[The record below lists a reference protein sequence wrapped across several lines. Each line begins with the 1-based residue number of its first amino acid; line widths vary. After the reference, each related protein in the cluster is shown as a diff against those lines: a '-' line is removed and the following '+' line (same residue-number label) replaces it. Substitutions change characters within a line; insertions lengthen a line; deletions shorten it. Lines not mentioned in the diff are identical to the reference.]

1 MKSHKLMELTREAVK
16 EVAAKGVAVIPVAA
30 VEQHG
35 PHLPIGVD
43 TYVTEYVAGE
53 AASRATSE
61 DYPVCVA
68 PIVAYGSSHHHRPLP
83 GVLSL
88 HSDTLIRVLK
98 DIGTSL
104 ILSGFSRV
112 FILNGHGGNNDAI
125 GIVAQDLT
133 NEWNAV
139 VGAASYWTLASASLQ
154 AAVKDKE
161 IPWVPGHAGGFETAL
176 TRALQEDLVDEPSV
190 PTRATI
196 GGPRRGPLAK
206 VRLHSHNAIANIDGY
221 TDVPAL
227 GDAALGEACLK
238 VIVEEVATVF
248 HEFARAEITTP

>member
-1 MKSHKLMELTREAVK
+1 MRSHKLMELTREAVR
-16 EVAAKGVAVIPVAA
+16 EIAPSGVAVIPVAA
-30 VEQHG
+30 IEQHG

-53 AASRATSE
+53 AAAKATSA
-61 DYPVCVA
+61 DYPVCAA

-88 HSDTLIRVLK
+88 QSDTLIRILK
-98 DIGTSL
+98 DIGESL
-104 ILSGFSRV
+104 ILSGFKRI

-133 NEWNAV
+133 NEHDAV
-139 VGAASYWTLASASLQ
+139 VGAASYWSLATAALQ
-154 AAVKDKE
+154 EVVKDRG

-176 TRALQEDLVDEPSV
+176 TRALQGELVDEAAV
-190 PTRATI
+190 PTTATI
-196 GGPRRGPLAK
+196 DGPRRGPLGRA
-206 VRLHSHNAIANIDGY
+206 RIHSHQAIANIDGY

-227 GDAALGEACLK
+227 GDAALGEACLRA
-238 VIVEEVATVF
+238 IVDEVAAVLQ
-248 HEFARAEITTP
+248 EFARAEITTP